1 VECNIS
7 EDTEIAPT
15 LIFHGTKDRTV
26 NTYNSVDLY
35 RKMKNS
41 GKDVTF
47 YLVRGADHGG
57 AEFWT
62 PEILDIVDAFI
73 KRCLANN

>member
-1 VECNIS
+1 
-7 EDTEIAPT
+7 
-15 LIFHGTKDRTV
+15 
-26 NTYNSVDLY
+26 
-35 RKMKNS
+35 MKNS